1 MASTAPP
8 RPGVWL
14 CRRPSRCVAAVPGAE
29 TGRHRFMVGT
39 CDLQNQNEIHLVE
52 FAEDTAEI
60 SCKQTI
66 PTDDEV
72 WLISPSPADSR
83 VVLTSG
89 LCHSGGKNSAS
100 LRVFRLDNGEVTQ
113 QPLTVTDEEH
123 PLSTAV
129 KTCVWDPHHEGGI
142 LIADSEAVHT
152 FHGASASG
160 GRLVHHSTLHVGQRC
175 MGACLDPHHRHQLS
189 TVDDGHLKTWDLR
202 SSRLAFRKDG
212 AHLFGAK
219 DVDYNP
225 NVPYQVLTT
234 GEDACLRFW
243 DLRQLSTCLRSLSGG
258 HHHWVVRSRYNAH
271 HDQLV
276 LSCGTDSI
284 LCLWR
289 ITSVASAPLGAKAG
303 QDAQKSP
310 DGLIRKYEEHE
321 DSCYSCCWSVS
332 DAWAFASVSFD
343 GKLVVNRVPGEEKY
357 RILM

>member
-1 MASTAPP
+1 MSGAPPP

-14 CRRPSRCVAAVPGAE
+14 CRRSSRSVAALPSEE
-29 TGRHRFMVGT
+29 TGRHRFLVGT
-39 CDLQNQNEIHLVE
+39 CDLNSPNEIHLVE
-52 FAEDTAEI
+52 FAEETAEI
-60 SCKQTI
+60 ACKQTI

-72 WLISPSPADSR
+72 WLISPCPTDSKL
-83 VVLTSG
+83 VLTSG
-89 LCHSGGKNSAS
+89 TCHSGTKNSAS
-100 LRVFRLDNGEVTQ
+100 LRVLRLDNGEVTQ
-113 QPLTVTDEEH
+113 QPLLVDEEH
-123 PLSTAV
+123 PLSSSV
-129 KTCVWDPHHEGGI
+129 KSALWDPHQKGS
-142 LIADSEAVHT
+142 LVLADSEAVHS
-152 FHGASASG
+152 FQGASASG
-160 GRLVHHSTLHVGQRC
+160 STLLRQSTLDVGQRC
-175 MGACLDPHHRHQLS
+175 NGACLDPHHRQQLS

-202 SSRLAFRKDG
+202 SNRLAFRKDG

-243 DLRQLSTCLRSLSGG
+243 DLRQLSSSLRSLTGG

-276 LSCGTDSI
+276 LSCGSDSL

-289 ITSVASAPLGAKAG
+289 IPSVASAPLGAAKA

-310 DGLIRKYEEHE
+310 DGLVRKYEEHE
-321 DSCYSCCWSVS
+321 DSCYSCCWSAADPWV
-332 DAWAFASVSFD
+332 FASVSFD